1 MNHSKTKEAMKVAV
15 FINKNELTTIHEE
28 KVCVVIFDIE
38 DDKVVGVE
46 NIDLKEHDNKSIENW
61 LKQKAINRIYLSQID
76 DHTHEK
82 LKINGVNVRTLDTI
96 ENDKLF
102 QRLGLIMS

>member
-1 MNHSKTKEAMKVAV
+1 MKVAI

-46 NIDLKEHDNKSIENW
+46 NINLEEHNKKSIENW
-61 LKQKAINRIYLSQID
+61 LKQKSINQIYLSEID
-76 DHTHEK
+76 NQTHQK
-82 LKINGVNVRTLDTI
+82 LKLNGIKVRTLDTL

-102 QRLGLIMS
+102 KISALITS

>member
-1 MNHSKTKEAMKVAV
+1 MKVAI

-46 NIDLKEHDNKSIENW
+46 NIDLKEHNKKSIENW

-82 LKINGVNVRTLDTI
+82 LKLNGIKVRTLDKL

-102 QRLGLIMS
+102 KRLGLIIS

>member
-1 MNHSKTKEAMKVAV
+1 MKVAI

-46 NIDLKEHDNKSIENW
+46 NIDLKEHDKKSIENW

-82 LKINGVNVRTLDTI
+82 LKLNGIKVRTLDKL
-96 ENDKLF
+96 EYDKLF
-102 QRLGLIMS
+102 KRLGLIIS

>member
-1 MNHSKTKEAMKVAV
+1 MKVAI

-46 NIDLKEHDNKSIENW
+46 NIDLEEHNKKSIENW
-61 LKQKAINRIYLSQID
+61 LKQKAINRIYLSQTD

-82 LKINGVNVRTLDTI
+82 LKLNGIKVRTLDKL

-102 QRLGLIMS
+102 KRLGLIIS

>member
-1 MNHSKTKEAMKVAV
+1 MKVAI

-46 NIDLKEHDNKSIENW
+46 NIDLKEHDKRSIENW

-82 LKINGVNVRTLDTI
+82 LKLNGIKVRTLDKL

-102 QRLGLIMS
+102 KRLGLIIS

>member
-1 MNHSKTKEAMKVAV
+1 MKVAI

-46 NIDLKEHDNKSIENW
+46 NIDLKEHDKKSIENW

-82 LKINGVNVRTLDTI
+82 LKLNGIKVRTLDKL

-102 QRLGLIMS
+102 KRLGLIIS

>member
-1 MNHSKTKEAMKVAV
+1 MKVAI

-46 NIDLKEHDNKSIENW
+46 NINLEEHNKKSIENW
-61 LKQKAINRIYLSQID
+61 LKQKSINQIYLSEIYNQ
-76 DHTHEK
+76 THQK
-82 LKINGVNVRTLDTI
+82 LKLNGIKVRTLDTL

-102 QRLGLIMS
+102 KRLALITS

>member
-1 MNHSKTKEAMKVAV
+1 MKVAI

-46 NIDLKEHDNKSIENW
+46 NINLEEHNKKSIENW

-82 LKINGVNVRTLDTI
+82 LKLNGIKVRTLDKL

-102 QRLGLIMS
+102 KRLGLIIS

>member
-1 MNHSKTKEAMKVAV
+1 MKVAI

-46 NIDLKEHDNKSIENW
+46 NIDLKEHDKKSIENW

-82 LKINGVNVRTLDTI
+82 LKLNGIKVRTLDKL

-102 QRLGLIMS
+102 KRLGLITS

>member
-1 MNHSKTKEAMKVAV
+1 MKVAI

-46 NIDLKEHDNKSIENW
+46 NIDLKEHDKKSIENW

-82 LKINGVNVRTLDTI
+82 LKLNGIKVRTLDKL

-102 QRLGLIMS
+102 KRLALITS

>member
-15 FINKNELTTIHEE
+15 FINKNELTTIHKE

-38 DDKVVGVE
+38 EDKVVGVE
-46 NIDLKEHDNKSIENW
+46 NINLEEHNKKSIEEW
-61 LKQKAINRIYLSQID
+61 LKNKSINRIYLSEID
-76 DHTHEK
+76 NKTLEK
-82 LKINGVNVRTLDTI
+82 LKINGIKVRTLDTI

-102 QRLGLIMS
+102 KRLGLIIA

>member
-1 MNHSKTKEAMKVAV
+1 MKVAI

-46 NIDLKEHDNKSIENW
+46 NINLEEHNKKSIENW
-61 LKQKAINRIYLSQID
+61 LKQKSINQIYLSEID
-76 DHTHEK
+76 NQTHQK
-82 LKINGVNVRTLDTI
+82 LKLNGIKVRTLDTL

-102 QRLGLIMS
+102 KSLALITS

>member
-1 MNHSKTKEAMKVAV
+1 MKVAI

-46 NIDLKEHDNKSIENW
+46 NIDLKEHDKKSIENW

-82 LKINGVNVRTLDTI
+82 LKLNGIKVRTLDTL

-102 QRLGLIMS
+102 KRLALITS

>member
-1 MNHSKTKEAMKVAV
+1 MKVAI
-15 FINKNELTTIHEE
+15 FIKNNELTTIHEE

-46 NIDLKEHDNKSIENW
+46 NIDLKEHDKKSIENW

-82 LKINGVNVRTLDTI
+82 LKLNGIKVRTLDKL

-102 QRLGLIMS
+102 KRLGLIIS

>member
-1 MNHSKTKEAMKVAV
+1 MKVAI

-46 NIDLKEHDNKSIENW
+46 NIDLKEHDKKSIENW
-61 LKQKAINRIYLSQID
+61 LKQKAINRIYLSEID
-76 DHTHEK
+76 NQTHQK
-82 LKINGVNVRTLDTI
+82 LKLNGIKVRTLDTL

-102 QRLGLIMS
+102 KSLALITS

>member
-1 MNHSKTKEAMKVAV
+1 MKVAI

-46 NIDLKEHDNKSIENW
+46 NIDLKEHDKKSIENW
-61 LKQKAINRIYLSQID
+61 LKQKAINRIYLSQTD
-76 DHTHEK
+76 NQTHQK
-82 LKINGVNVRTLDTI
+82 LKLNGIKVRTLDTL

-102 QRLGLIMS
+102 KRLALITS

>member
-1 MNHSKTKEAMKVAV
+1 MKVAI

-46 NIDLKEHDNKSIENW
+46 NIDLKEHDKKSIENW
-61 LKQKAINRIYLSQID
+61 LKQKAINRIYLSQTD

-82 LKINGVNVRTLDTI
+82 LKLNGIKVRTLDKL

-102 QRLGLIMS
+102 KRLGLITS